1 MKKYMG
7 LIPIIIFQLLVA
19 NTNDQL
25 NQIRLVTTAN
35 VHGETDPCG

>member
-1 MKKYMG
+1 MKKYIW
-7 LIPIIIFQLLVA
+7 LIILIFTQLVLSD
-19 NTNDQL
+19 TYQP